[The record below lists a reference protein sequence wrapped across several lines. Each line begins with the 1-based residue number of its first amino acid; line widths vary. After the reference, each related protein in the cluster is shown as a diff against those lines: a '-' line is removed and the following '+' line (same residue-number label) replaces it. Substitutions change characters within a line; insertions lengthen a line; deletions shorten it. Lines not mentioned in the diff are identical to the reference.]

1 LRILIWLLSILTLA
15 GCTRTAM
22 VGSPENPLKIALTPG
37 KEAQVLM
44 LNGNKLRDFLK
55 KDIDVTAEV
64 SVPASYIAVVESLGS
79 ERTDVALLNTLGYLI
94 ANKRYEAHA
103 IFTLTDRGRSSY
115 KGQFIAHVDGP
126 KSLAE
131 LNDKK
136 MAYVD
141 PISSSGYLLPKKLLE
156 TKGIK
161 IKDSVFAG
169 RHDSVVTMVYQ
180 KQVDAGAT
188 FWLPDEPNGRPYDA
202 RRLIETQFPDVFE
215 KVKIIGY
222 TQELPN
228 EALVIRKG
236 LSMDLQQKLKASLLK
251 WISLPEGQVAMRD
264 LYGCDGLKPAT
275 DADYD
280 SARALFKGDF

>member
-1 LRILIWLLSILTLA
+1 
-15 GCTRTAM
+15 
-22 VGSPENPLKIALTPG
+22 
-37 KEAQVLM
+37 
-44 LNGNKLRDFLK
+44 
-55 KDIDVTAEV
+55 
-64 SVPASYIAVVESLGS
+64 
-79 ERTDVALLNTLGYLI
+79 
-94 ANKRYEAHA
+94 
-103 IFTLTDRGRSSY
+103 
-115 KGQFIAHVDGP
+115 
-126 KSLAE
+126 
-131 LNDKK
+131 
-136 MAYVD
+136 
-141 PISSSGYLLPKKLLE
+141 
-156 TKGIK
+156 
-161 IKDSVFAG
+161 
-169 RHDSVVTMVYQ
+169 
-180 KQVDAGAT
+180 
-188 FWLPDEPNGRPYDA
+188 LPDEPNGRPYDA